1 MSHSLHTSDQIDKK
15 AVDVKMARLDQSDMH
30 GSIGSIPDQMEAAW
44 EEMGGRTF
52 PDACRN
58 VNHVVVA
65 GMGGS
70 ALGTHLIQDVFRDRL
85 SVPVTVVSDYA
96 APSWIDER
104 TLIVL
109 SSYSGGTEEVVA
121 MAEHGLSRGVPM
133 IALTTGG
140 DLETFAGRH
149 GLPAVVFGSELNTC
163 GQPRIGLGYAV
174 TYLLAIFRQ
183 LGFVELADTEVTG
196 ALMLLRE
203 TNPVYAAPGEKNP
216 AYELAQ
222 DTRGKSV
229 LIMASEHLTG
239 NAHILAN
246 QWNENAK
253 NLAAWFAIPEL
264 NHHLLE
270 GMTHPE
276 AHRDGTAAVLIQSG
290 LYDPRNRRRHEIT
303 RTLLEKQGI
312 ACSVVTPRGETA
324 LEQACDLLLLGTYA
338 SFYQALM
345 NDTDPSPIPWVDQFK
360 QRMARE

>member
-1 MSHSLHTSDQIDKK
+1 MSDSIDTGGLFEKQ
-15 AVDVKMARLDQSDMH
+15 AVETRMARLDQSGMH

-44 EEMGGRTF
+44 EEMAGRTF

-70 ALGTHLIQDVFRDRL
+70 ALGAHLIQDVFRDRL
-85 SVPVTVVSDYA
+85 RVPVTVVSDYA

-109 SSYSGGTEEVVA
+109 SSYSGGTEEVMA
-121 MAEHGLSRGVPM
+121 MAEYGVTRGIPM

-140 DLETFAGRH
+140 DLEAFAGRH
-149 GLPAVVFGSELNTC
+149 GLPAVVFSSELNTC

-174 TYLLAIFRQ
+174 TYLLAMFRQ
-183 LGFVELADTEVTG
+183 LGFVELAGTEVTG
-196 ALMLLRE
+196 AIMLLRE
-203 TNPVYAAPGEKNP
+203 AYPVYADPEEGNP
-216 AYELAQ
+216 AYDLALS
-222 DTRGKSV
+222 TRGKSI

-239 NAHILAN
+239 NAHIMAN

-270 GMTHPE
+270 GMTHPGE
-276 AHRDGTAAVLIQSG
+276 YRDGLAAVLIHSD

-303 RTLLEKQGI
+303 RTLLKEQGI
-312 ACSVVTPRGETA
+312 ATSVIAPRGETA

-338 SFYQALM
+338 SFYQAVM
-345 NDTDPSPIPWVDQFK
+345 NDMDPSPIPWVNQFK
-360 QRMARE
+360 RRMAE

>member
-1 MSHSLHTSDQIDKK
+1 MCYSFENSDHLEKK
-15 AVDVKMARLDQSDMH
+15 AVEMKMERLDRSDMH
-30 GSIGSIPDQMEAAW
+30 GSIGSIPAQMEAAW
-44 EEMGGRTF
+44 DAMAGRTF
-52 PDACRN
+52 PDTCRN

-70 ALGTHLIQDVFRDRL
+70 ALGAHLIQDVFRDRL
-85 SVPVTVVSDYA
+85 RVPVTVVSDYA
-96 APSWIDER
+96 APAWIDER

-109 SSYSGGTEEVVA
+109 SSYSGGTEEV
-121 MAEHGLSRGVPM
+121 MAIAEYGTSRGVPM

-140 DLETFAGRH
+140 ALEAFARDH
-149 GLPAVVFGSELNTC
+149 ALPTVVFSSELNTC

-174 TYLLAIFRQ
+174 TYLLMIFRQ
-183 LGFVELADTEVTG
+183 LGFVELAGSEITAAIMQLQAV
-196 ALMLLRE
+196 
-203 TNPVYAAPGEKNP
+203 NPVYATPEEENP
-216 AYELAQ
+216 AFELALK
-222 DTRGKSV
+222 TRGKSV

-253 NLAAWFAIPEL
+253 NLAVWFAIPEL

-270 GMTHPE
+270 GMTHPK
-276 AHRDGTAAVLIQSG
+276 AHREGLAAALIQSD
-290 LYDPRNRRRHEIT
+290 LYEPRNRRRHEIT
-303 RTLLEKQGI
+303 RALLEKQGI
-312 ACSVVTPRGETA
+312 ACAVITPRGETA

-360 QRMARE
+360 QLMAQ

>member
-1 MSHSLHTSDQIDKK
+1 MSFSIHTGDKIEKK
-15 AVDVKMARLDQSDMH
+15 AVETKMAGLDQSDMH
-30 GSIGSIPDQMEAAW
+30 GSIGSIPDQMAAAW
-44 EEMGGRTF
+44 EAMAGRTF
-52 PDACRN
+52 PDTCRN
-58 VNHVVVA
+58 VNHMVVA

-70 ALGTHLIQDVFRDRL
+70 ALGAHLIQDVFRDRL
-85 SVPVTVVSDYA
+85 RVPVTIISDYA

-109 SSYSGGTEEVVA
+109 SSYSGGTEEVMAV
-121 MAEHGLSRGVPM
+121 AEHGLSRGIPM

-140 DLETFAGRH
+140 DLEAFAGHH

-183 LGFVELADTEVTG
+183 LGFVELPETNVTG
-196 ALMLLRE
+196 ALMLLRK
-203 TNPVYAAPGEKNP
+203 TNPVYAAPGEENP
-216 AYELAQ
+216 AYELARAA
-222 DTRGKSV
+222 RGKSV

-253 NLAAWFAIPEL
+253 NLAVWFAIPEL

-270 GMTHPE
+270 GMTHPAE
-276 AHRDGTAAVLIQSG
+276 HRDGLAAVLIQSG
-290 LYDPRNRRRHEIT
+290 LYDPRNQRRHEIT
-303 RTLLEKQGI
+303 RTLLDKQGI
-312 ACSVVTPRGETA
+312 ACSVVTPRGETE

-338 SFYQALM
+338 SFYQAMM
-345 NDTDPSPIPWVDQFK
+345 NDADPSPIPWVDQFK
-360 QRMARE
+360 RLMAT

>member
-1 MSHSLHTSDQIDKK
+1 MKI
-15 AVDVKMARLDQSDMH
+15 ARLDPSDMH

-44 EEMGGRTF
+44 EGMAGRTF
-52 PDACRN
+52 PAACRN
-58 VNHVVVA
+58 VHHVVVA

-70 ALGTHLIQDVFRDRL
+70 ALGAHLMQDVFRDRL
-85 SVPVTVVSDYA
+85 RVPVTIVSDYT

-109 SSYSGGTEEVVA
+109 SSYSGGTEEVMA
-121 MAEHGLSRGVPM
+121 MAEHGLSVGIPM

-140 DLETFAGRH
+140 ELEAFAGRH

-174 TYLLAIFRQ
+174 TYLLAMFRQ
-183 LGFVELADTEVTG
+183 LGFVELAETEVAG
-196 ALMLLRE
+196 ALTLLRE
-203 TNPVYAAPGEKNP
+203 TNLIYAAPGEENP
-216 AYELAQ
+216 ACLLAR

-229 LIMASEHLTG
+229 LIMASGHLTG

-253 NLAAWFAIPEL
+253 NLAFWFAIPEL

-270 GMTHPE
+270 GMTHPRE
-276 AHRDGTAAVLIQSG
+276 YREGLAAVLIRSG
-290 LYDPRNRRRHEIT
+290 LYDPRNQRRHEIT

-312 ACSVVTPRGETA
+312 ACTVVTPRGETA
-324 LEQACDLLLLGTYA
+324 FEQACDLLLLGTYA
-338 SFYQALM
+338 SFYQALL
-345 NDTDPSPIPWVDQFK
+345 NGTDPSPIPWVDQFK
-360 QRMARE
+360 RRMAM

>member
-1 MSHSLHTSDQIDKK
+1 MSYSLHTGDPIEKK
-15 AVDVKMARLDQSDMH
+15 AIEMKMARLDQSDMH

-44 EEMGGRTF
+44 EAMAGRTF

-58 VNHVVVA
+58 VHHVVVA

-70 ALGTHLIQDVFRDRL
+70 ALGAHLIQDVFRDRL
-85 SVPVTVVSDYA
+85 RVPVTIVSDYA

-109 SSYSGGTEEVVA
+109 SSYSGGTEEVMAV
-121 MAEHGLSRGVPM
+121 AEHGLSRGVPM

-140 DLETFAGRH
+140 DLEAFAGRH
-149 GLPAVVFGSELNTC
+149 GLPSVVFGSELNTC

-174 TYLLAIFRQ
+174 TYLLAMFRQ
-183 LGFVELADTEVTG
+183 LGFVALAESEVTS

-203 TNPVYAAPGEKNP
+203 TNPDYAAPGEENP
-216 AYELAQ
+216 AYELARA
-222 DTRGKSV
+222 TRGKSI

-253 NLAAWFAIPEL
+253 NLAVWFAIPEL

-270 GMTHPE
+270 GMTHPAE
-276 AHRDGTAAVLIQSG
+276 HRDGLAAVLIQSG
-290 LYDPRNRRRHEIT
+290 MYDPRNRRRHEIT

-360 QRMARE
+360 RLMAT

>member
-1 MSHSLHTSDQIDKK
+1 MSYSLHTGDPIETK
-15 AVDVKMARLDQSDMH
+15 AVEMKMERLDQSDMH

-44 EEMGGRTF
+44 EEMAGRTF

-70 ALGTHLIQDVFRDRL
+70 ALGAHLIQDVFRDRL
-85 SVPVTVVSDYA
+85 RVPVTVVSDYA

-109 SSYSGGTEEVVA
+109 SSYSGGTEEVMA
-121 MAEHGLSRGVPM
+121 MAEYGVSRGIPM

-140 DLETFAGRH
+140 DLEAFAGRH

-174 TYLLAIFRQ
+174 TYLVAMFRQ
-183 LGFVELADTEVTG
+183 LGFVELAGTEVTG

-203 TNPVYAAPGEKNP
+203 TNPVYAAPGAENP
-216 AYELAQ
+216 AYALARS
-222 DTRGKSV
+222 TRRKSI

-270 GMTHPE
+270 GMTHPGE
-276 AHRDGTAAVLIQSG
+276 HREGLAAVLIQSG

-303 RTLLEKQGI
+303 RTLLEKQEI
-312 ACSVVTPRGETA
+312 ACSVVTPRGKTA

-338 SFYQALM
+338 SFYQALF

-360 QRMARE
+360 QLMARE

>member
-1 MSHSLHTSDQIDKK
+1 MSLSIHSGNHFEKK
-15 AVDVKMARLDQSDMH
+15 TIEMKMERLDQSDMH
-30 GSIGSIPDQMEAAW
+30 GSIGSIPDQVEAAW
-44 EEMGGRTF
+44 TEMEGRTF
-52 PDACRN
+52 PDTCSD

-70 ALGTHLIQDVFRDRL
+70 ALGAHLIQDVFRDRL
-85 SVPVTVVSDYA
+85 RVPVTVVSDYA
-96 APSWIDER
+96 APAWIDER

-109 SSYSGGTEEVVA
+109 SSYSGGTEEV
-121 MAEHGLSRGVPM
+121 MALAEYGVSRGIPM

-140 DLETFAGRH
+140 SLETFAGRH
-149 GLPAVVFGSELNTC
+149 GLPAVVFRGDLNTC

-174 TYLLAIFRQ
+174 ACLLAMFRQ
-183 LGFVELADTEVTG
+183 LGFVELAGTEVTG
-196 ALMLLRE
+196 ALILLRE
-203 TNPVYAAPGEKNP
+203 VKPVYAAPGEDNP
-216 AYELAQ
+216 ACELAW
-222 DTRGKSV
+222 DMRGKSA

-239 NAHILAN
+239 NAHIMAN

-270 GMTHPE
+270 GMTHPRE
-276 AHRDGTAAVLIQSG
+276 HRDGLAAVLIQSD

-312 ACSVVTPRGETA
+312 ACSVITPRGETA

-338 SFYQALM
+338 SFYQALL

-360 QRMARE
+360 QLMAT

>member
-1 MSHSLHTSDQIDKK
+1 MSYSLHTGDPIEAK
-15 AVDVKMARLDQSDMH
+15 AVEMKMERLDQSDMH

-44 EEMGGRTF
+44 EEMAGRTF

-70 ALGTHLIQDVFRDRL
+70 ALGAHLIQDVFRDRL
-85 SVPVTVVSDYA
+85 RVPVTIVSDYA

-109 SSYSGGTEEVVA
+109 SSYSGGTEEVMA
-121 MAEHGLSRGVPM
+121 MAEYGASRGIPM

-140 DLETFAGRH
+140 DLEAFAGRH

-174 TYLLAIFRQ
+174 TYLVAMFRQ
-183 LGFVELADTEVTG
+183 LGFVELAGTEVTG

-203 TNPVYAAPGEKNP
+203 TNPVYAAPGAENP
-216 AYELAQ
+216 AYDLAWA
-222 DTRGKSV
+222 TRGKSV

-239 NAHILAN
+239 NAHIMAN

-270 GMTHPE
+270 GMTHPGE
-276 AHRDGTAAVLIQSG
+276 HREGLAAVLIQSG

-338 SFYQALM
+338 SFYQALL

-360 QRMARE
+360 QLMARE

>member
-1 MSHSLHTSDQIDKK
+1 ME
-15 AVDVKMARLDQSDMH
+15 RLDQSDMH
-30 GSIGSIPDQMEAAW
+30 GSIGSIPDQVEAAW
-44 EEMGGRTF
+44 DEMTGRTF

-70 ALGTHLIQDVFRDRL
+70 ALGAHLIQDVFRDRL
-85 SVPVTVVSDYA
+85 RVPVTVVSDYA
-96 APSWIDER
+96 APSWVDER

-109 SSYSGGTEEVVA
+109 SSYSGGTEEVMA
-121 MAEHGLSRGVPM
+121 MAEYGASRGIPM

-140 DLETFAGRH
+140 KLAAFAERH
-149 GLPAVVFGSELNTC
+149 ALPAVVFSSELNTC

-174 TYLLAIFRQ
+174 TYLLAVFRQ
-183 LGFVELADTEVTG
+183 LGFVELAGTEVTG
-196 ALMLLRE
+196 AIMLLRE
-203 TNPVYAAPGEKNP
+203 MNPVYADPGAENP
-216 AYELAQ
+216 AYELALS
-222 DTRGKSV
+222 TRGKSV

-239 NAHILAN
+239 NAHIMAN

-270 GMTHPE
+270 GMTHPRE
-276 AHRDGTAAVLIQSG
+276 SRNRLAAVLVQSD

-303 RTLLEKQGI
+303 RTLLEEQGI
-312 ACSVVTPRGETA
+312 ATSLIAPRGETV

-338 SFYQALM
+338 SFYQAVM
-345 NDTDPSPIPWVDQFK
+345 NDMDPSPIPWVDQFK
-360 QRMARE
+360 RRMVE